1 MEQKTKKD
9 ASKYLGV
16 SERAIERYA
25 VQGRLSVYQE
35 KRMFSGKPRLINLYD
50 YDELKKLKEEMQ
62 QPRQVRTASAPVGGG
77 AVGMTRR
84 HDGVSQL
91 VGLLQELSEQSEKKP
106 LSVPLS
112 EKLSLTL
119 SEASELSGYS
129 ESFLAAACR
138 DNKLKAHKH
147 GGWHITPDNLRA
159 FIKKLHTM

>member
-1 MEQKTKKD
+1 MEQKTKKE

-35 KRMFSGKPRLINLYD
+35 KRVFSGKPRLINLYD

-62 QPRQVRTASAPVGGG
+62 EPRQVRSAIAKETISGLAP
-77 AVGMTRR
+77 ARR
-84 HDGVSQL
+84 HELMESL
-91 VGLLQELSEQSEKKP
+91 VGLLQGVNNQSKDETSIP
-106 LSVPLS
+106 LN
-112 EKLSLTL
+112 EKLSLSL
-119 SEASELSGYS
+119 SEASKLSGYS
-129 ESFLAAACR
+129 ESFLAEACR
-138 DNKLKAHKH
+138 EKKLKAHKH